1 MFLDLKKQFCQ
12 NVHTQINV
20 HIHCNPYQKSISIF
34 HKKIINSPKISMELQ
49 KTPKSQSNPKMEEQ
63 SWRHNTSWFQAIL
76 QSYSHQNHMVQAKK
90 KKKKRHIDQENRG
103 ESPDIIPCINDQLIF
118 KIFIW
123 LPRVL
128 VVAPEIFT
136 ASCRIFQCSMQ
147 AQLFCDCVGS

>member
-1 MFLDLKKQFCQ
+1 METDIMFLDLKKQFCQ

-63 SWRHNTSWFQAIL
+63 SWRHNTSWFQAIF

-90 KKKKRHIDQENRG
+90 KKD
-103 ESPDIIPCINDQLIF
+103 
-118 KIFIW
+118 
-123 LPRVL
+123 
-128 VVAPEIFT
+128 T
-136 ASCRIFQCSMQ
+136 
-147 AQLFCDCVGS
+147 